1 MNEER
6 DMTYNELISCIERLI
21 NIEALN
27 NDDIFAWF
35 MQPST
40 NITIAP
46 VLYVTKKEEVIKEF
60 KTVFPELT
68 EEQILN
74 DQIISNILNGSTVE
88 KQIEWLR
95 NYSDDPNNMIGLLD
109 CRDTEKPTDKK
120 FGAFSSSFGVI
131 YNGLI
136 SNNKIQKTIFTD
148 NNPNI
153 AMFAFKIFNDKWIPT
168 VIQPFNN
175 KNTTIFK
182 MPENIKIKLNEFM
195 RDLKYGDVKAFN
207 FNDMDIELQEWFEIT
222 RSFKIPVNDFKGN

>member
-6 DMTYNELISCIERLI
+6 DMTYNELISCIELLI

-35 MQPST
+35 IQPFPNT
-40 NITIAP
+40 TIAP
-46 VLYVTKKEEVIKEF
+46 ALYVTKKEEVIKEF
-60 KTVFPELT
+60 KTAFPELT

-109 CRDTEKPTDKK
+109 CRNIEKPTDKK

-168 VIQPFNN
+168 VIKNFNN
-175 KNTTIFK
+175 ENISFK
-182 MPENIKIKLNEFM
+182 MPENIKQKLNEFFG
-195 RDLKYGDVKAFN
+195 DLKLGESMAFN

-222 RSFKIPVNDFKGN
+222 RSFKISADDFKGN

>member
-6 DMTYNELISCIERLI
+6 DMTYNELISCIELLI

-35 MQPST
+35 MQPDT
-40 NITIAP
+40 NTTISPA
-46 VLYVTKKEEVIKEF
+46 LYVTKKEEVIKEF
-60 KTVFPELT
+60 KTAFPELT

-74 DQIISNILNGSTVE
+74 DQNISNMLNGSTVE

-109 CRDTEKPTDKK
+109 CRDTEKPVDKK

-136 SNNKIQKTIFTD
+136 SNNKIQKTIFTED
-148 NNPNI
+148 NPNI

-168 VIQPFNN
+168 VIKNFNN
-175 KNTTIFK
+175 ENISFK
-182 MPENIKIKLNEFM
+182 MPENIKQKLNEFIG
-195 RDLKYGDVKAFN
+195 DLKLGESKAFN

-222 RSFKIPVNDFKGN
+222 RSFKIPVNDYKGN

>member
-6 DMTYNELISCIERLI
+6 DMTYNELISCIELLI

-35 MQPST
+35 IQPFPNT
-40 NITIAP
+40 TIAP
-46 VLYVTKKEEVIKEF
+46 ALYVTKKEEVIKEF
-60 KTVFPELT
+60 KTAFPELT

-109 CRDTEKPTDKK
+109 CRNIEKPTDKK

-168 VIQPFNN
+168 VIKNFNN
-175 KNTTIFK
+175 ENISFK
-182 MPENIKIKLNEFM
+182 MPENIKQKLNEFFG
-195 RDLKYGDVKAFN
+195 DLKLGESMAFN

-222 RSFKIPVNDFKGN
+222 KSFKIPADDFKGN

>member
-1 MNEER
+1 MSEER

-21 NIEALN
+21 NIEALS
-27 NDDIFAWF
+27 NDDIFTWF
-35 MQPST
+35 MQPYKD
-40 NITIAP
+40 ITIAP
-46 VLYVTKKEEVIKEF
+46 VLYVIKKEEVIKVF
-60 KTVFPELT
+60 KTAFPELI

-74 DQIISNILNGSTVE
+74 DQNISNMLNGSTIK

-109 CRDTEKPTDKK
+109 YRDTEKPADKK

-136 SNNKIQKTIFTD
+136 SNNRIQKTIFTED
-148 NNPNI
+148 NPNI

-168 VIQPFNN
+168 VIKNFNN
-175 KNTTIFK
+175 ENISFK
-182 MPENIKIKLNEFM
+182 MPENIKIKLNEFLG
-195 RDLKYGDVKAFN
+195 DLKLGEAKAFN

-222 RSFKIPVNDFKGN
+222 RSFKIPANDFKGN